1 MHGSPVERE
10 AAARGPDG
18 HRPAGCD
25 DAPVTTIDEARE
37 QWSPAGVYLNPASY
51 GLPPRDGFEAM
62 QAALADWRGGRTS
75 WEHWGEAGEVARA
88 AFAQMVGVPA
98 TRVAIGATV
107 SGFVGQI
114 AASVPDGARV
124 IVPEEEFTSTLF
136 PFLVQ
141 QERRDVTVTTVP
153 AARVAEAIDA
163 RTTVVACSAV
173 QMSTGEVADLDA
185 ILAAAAQHGA
195 LTVLDATQACGWM
208 PIDAARFD
216 AVVCAGYKWLMLPR
230 GTAFMAVGD
239 RLQSTIVPHSAG
251 WYAGAEVHES
261 YFGPP
266 LRLAT
271 DARRF
276 DTSPAWFSW
285 VGAAPTLELV
295 NRIGVPSVY
304 AHDVALANR
313 FRAGLGMEPS
323 NSAIVSVARAGAA
336 ERLERAG
343 IVAAVR
349 GGRLRVS
356 WHLYNTGD
364 DVDAALGA
372 LCG

>member
-1 MHGSPVERE
+1 MPR
-10 AAARGPDG
+10 
-18 HRPAGCD
+18 
-25 DAPVTTIDEARE
+25 VTTLDEARE
-37 QWSPAGVYLNPASY
+37 QWAPVGVYLNTASY

-75 WEHWGEAGEVARA
+75 WEHWGDSSEGARA
-88 AFAQMVGVPA
+88 AFAEMVGVPT

-107 SGFVGQI
+107 SGFVGLV
-114 AASVPDGARV
+114 AASLRDGARV
-124 IVPEEEFTSTLF
+124 IAPEEEFTSTLF

-141 QERRDVTVTTVP
+141 QEQRDVTVTTVP
-153 AARVAEAIDA
+153 AARLAEAIDA
-163 RTTVVACSAV
+163 RTDVVAFSAV

-185 ILAAAAQHGA
+185 IVAAAEDHGA
-195 LTVLDATQACGWM
+195 RTVVDATQACGWM
-208 PIDAARFD
+208 PIDAARFG

-230 GTAFMAVGD
+230 GTAFMVVDDAF
-239 RLQSTIVPHSAG
+239 QEAIVPHSAG
-251 WYAGAEVHES
+251 WYAGAVVHES

-285 VGAAPTLELV
+285 VGARPAIELV
-295 NRIGVPSVY
+295 NRIGVRSIY
-304 AHDVALANR
+304 EHDVALANR

-323 NSAIVSVARAGAA
+323 NSAIVSVARDGAA

-343 IVAAVR
+343 IRAAVR
-349 GGRLRVS
+349 GGRLRAS
-356 WHLYNTGD
+356 WHVYNTD
-364 DVDAALGA
+364 ADVEAALGA
-372 LCG
+372 LA

>member
-1 MHGSPVERE
+1 M
-10 AAARGPDG
+10 
-18 HRPAGCD
+18 
-25 DAPVTTIDEARE
+25 TTIDEARG
-37 QWSPAGVYLNPASY
+37 QWAPAGVYLNTASY

-62 QAALADWRGGRTS
+62 HRALADWRGGRTS
-75 WEHWGEAGEVARA
+75 WEHWGEASEAARG

-107 SGFVGQI
+107 SGFVGLV

-141 QERRDVTVTTVP
+141 QDQRAVTVLTVP
-153 AARVAEAIDA
+153 AARLAEAIDA
-163 RTTVVACSAV
+163 QTDIVAFSAV

-185 ILAAAAQHGA
+185 IVAAAQHHGA
-195 LTVLDATQACGWM
+195 RTVLDATQACGWM

-239 RLQSTIVPHSAG
+239 AFQETIVPHSAG

-285 VGAAPTLELV
+285 VGAQPTLELV
-295 NRIGVPSVY
+295 NRIGGASVDE
-304 AHDVALANR
+304 HDVALANR
-313 FRAGLGMEPS
+313 FRAGLDLEPS
-323 NSAIVSVARAGAA
+323 TSAIVSVARDGAA

-343 IVAAVR
+343 IVAALR
-349 GGRLRVS
+349 GGRLRAS
-356 WHLYNTGD
+356 WHLYNSEA
-364 DVDAALGA
+364 DVDAALDA
-372 LCG
+372 LAE